1 MLSGVIFLEELQ
13 KAIQSLQGEKLPGL
27 DGFPMD
33 FYKCFSAWLEGESL
47 AGVVLNLFVCL
58 FACLFI
64 LTYFFFQF

>member
-58 FACLFI
+58 FI